1 MATWAARVEF
11 TLDHDLTGEEAIAIT
26 EALAEV
32 DPAASVG
39 VEREQGRASAQFFV
53 TARTLRSATE
63 QAVGRTVV
71 ALGLAG
77 LAAEPVG
84 VEVLDEATFA
94 ERLTR
99 PTIPE
104 LVGYAEIAEIAGVSR
119 QRVAQLADE
128 HEDFPPVVL
137 TAKPGPQR
145 VKAAVEQWFTAK
157 GERRRGR
164 PPKPAAS

>member
-1 MATWAARVEF
+1 MAIWAARVEF

-39 VEREQGRASAQFFV
+39 VEREQGRASTQFFV
-53 TARTLRSATE
+53 TARTLRSACD
-63 QAVGRTVV
+63 QAISHTVA
-71 ALGLAG
+71 ALG
-77 LAAEPVG
+77 AAEVLAEPRG
-84 VEVLDEATFA
+84 VEVLDEATFT

-119 QRVAQLADE
+119 QRAAQLAEE
-128 HEDFPPVVL
+128 HEDFPPVVVC
-137 TAKPGPQR
+137 TKPGPQR